1 LKKNP
6 DRQMHTLFTILLF
19 IVVLGFLVLAHEL
32 GHFVAARLFG
42 IEVDEFGIGFPPR
55 AFSRKKGNTVYSLNW
70 IPLGGFVKIKG
81 EDDPSKTGPGTFT
94 NKPAYIRAIVI
105 VAGVF
110 MNLVVSTALFAIG
123 FMIGAPQALEGLPAG
138 ARIRDQRVQVIEVLP
153 GSPAEKAGVAAG
165 DILVSIDGKSFLKID
180 DLQTY
185 VNGAAG
191 PIDVEVKRGSAK
203 LVEQLLPATDPES
216 GKKRMGVALVESA
229 IVSFP
234 WYIAIREGASATGFY
249 VKEIFLSFADL
260 IKGLFVGQKPGIEF
274 TGPVGIVVL
283 TGQAAS
289 LGFIYLLQFAA
300 LLSVNLA
307 VINVLPIP
315 ALDGGRL
322 LFIIVEK
329 FRGRAMRPTI
339 EAVIHRIAFF
349 LLLGLVLIITIHDI
363 SRYSGQIVQAFKG
376 LFGVS

>member
-1 LKKNP
+1 MP
-6 DRQMHTLFTILLF
+6 TLLTILLF
-19 IVVLGFLVLAHEL
+19 IVVLAFLVLAHEL
-32 GHFVAARLFG
+32 GHFVAARFFG

-55 AFSRKKGNTVYSLNW
+55 ALSWKKGQTVYSLNW

-81 EDDPSKTGPGTFT
+81 EDDPTKTGPGTFAY
-94 NKPAYIRAIVI
+94 KPAYVRAIVI
-105 VAGVF
+105 LAGVF
-110 MNLVVSTALFAIG
+110 MNLVVSSALFAAG
-123 FMIGAPQALEGLPAG
+123 FMLGVPQALDGLPSD
-138 ARIRDQRVQVIEVLP
+138 ARIRDQRVQVMEVLP
-153 GSPAEKAGVAAG
+153 ASPAEKAGVMAG
-165 DILVSIDGKSFLKID
+165 DILVSIDGQKSLKIED
-180 DLQTY
+180 IQAY
-185 VNGAAG
+185 VNAAKG
-191 PIDVEVKRGSAK
+191 TIDVELKRGTTT
-203 LVEQLLPATDPES
+203 LVEHLTPAPDPAS
-216 GKKRMGVALVESA
+216 GKKLMGVALVESA

-234 WYIAIREGASATGFY
+234 WYSAIGHGISATGFY
-249 VKEIFLSFADL
+249 VKEIVLSFADL
-260 IKGLFVGQKPGIEF
+260 FKGLFAGQKPAVEF

-283 TGQAAS
+283 TGQAAR

-329 FRGRAMRPTI
+329 FRGRAIRPTV

-349 LLLGLVLIITIHDI
+349 LLLGLVVIITAHDI
-363 SRYSGQIVQAFKG
+363 SRYSQQIMNAFKG